1 MAAEALTSDRFDS
14 TITGN
19 DIVVIDF
26 WAPWCG
32 PCRGFAPIFE
42 EVAEA
47 NPDVKFVKVNTDEE
61 QALAGHFAIRSIPT
75 LMIFREQ
82 ICVFSQPGALPAEA
96 TPNCPGMGLDGADAG
111 TDCLTVM
118 IHGNAYHDANRN
130 GQYDPHHGPD
140 ARIAGL
146 PVRLTV
152 IGEGPDRARLEG
164 IETVHDSRILAKLS
178 AEPLA
183 QMVRWLGKRT
193 PQARRWTPRR
203 GAIHCARARYR
214 ATRRAR

>member
-1 MAAEALTSDRFDS
+1 MAAESLPADRFDS
-14 TITGN
+14 IITGN

-82 ICVFSQPGALPAEA
+82 VIVFQQAGALPKGALEDVLAQVRPLDMAEVKR
-96 TPNCPGMGLDGADAG
+96 GA
-111 TDCLTVM
+111 
-118 IHGNAYHDANRN
+118 RP
-130 GQYDPHHGPD
+130 YDP
-140 ARIAGL
+140 
-146 PVRLTV
+146 
-152 IGEGPDRARLEG
+152 EQ
-164 IETVHDSRILAKLS
+164 DSRNT
-178 AEPLA
+178 
-183 QMVRWLGKRT
+183 Q
-193 PQARRWTPRR
+193 
-203 GAIHCARARYR
+203 
-214 ATRRAR
+214 